1 MAKPA
6 IAARPAV
13 PGARREKGEGA
24 PVRSDRR
31 VRTAELRLRHTFARE
46 LLDFYG
52 ALLEV
57 QEHAHEEAI
66 SARPAARDL
75 VPYVAEMVV
84 PAVVDVSIAAGPAQ
98 MRDAVARSLAT
109 TNPRDLVAAWVRGE
123 EQVMVDRYL
132 ARASLGPVLEALG
145 PEAGAS
151 CTGVRDQRHC
161 PSCGG
166 PPQLSYFALP
176 KEDLAAGGRF
186 LLCARCHSSWGY
198 ARMTCPGCGE
208 DSSSQLPIFNEEGTA
223 SGERGSVVRGLQGR
237 LAGYGGA
244 EHRAVFPHIRIE
256 ACDTCRRYL
265 LNVDLASDSKAV
277 PLVDELAALPLDLY
291 AREQG
296 FSKITPNLMGF

>member
-1 MAKPA
+1 MVQ
-6 IAARPAV
+6 AAVAAGPWT
-13 PGARREKGEGA
+13 
-24 PVRSDRR
+24 DRR
-31 VRTAELRLRHTFARE
+31 GRTAELRRRHTFARE
-46 LLDFYG
+46 LLDFYD
-52 ALLEV
+52 ALLSV
-57 QEHAHEEAI
+57 QERAYEEAI
-66 SARPAARDL
+66 SARPPARDL
-75 VPYVAEMVV
+75 VAYVAEVVV
-84 PAVVDVSIAAGPAQ
+84 PGVVDVSIAAGPVKV
-98 MRDAVARSLAT
+98 RDAVAGRLET
-109 TNPRDLVAAWVRGE
+109 TNPRDFVAAWIQGE

-145 PEAGAS
+145 PEAAAS
-151 CTGVRDQRHC
+151 CIGVRDQRHC

-176 KEDLAAGGRF
+176 GEDLAAGGRF

-198 ARMTCPGCGE
+198 ARMTCSGCGE
-208 DSSSQLPIFNEEGTA
+208 DSSSRLPIFNEEGTA

-237 LAGYGGA
+237 LAGHGGA
-244 EHRAVFPHIRIE
+244 QHKAVFPHIRIE

-265 LNVDLASDSKAV
+265 LNIDLASDPKAV

>member
-1 MAKPA
+1 MVQ
-6 IAARPAV
+6 AAVAAGP
-13 PGARREKGEGA
+13 PGARRA
-24 PVRSDRR
+24 PVWSDRR
-31 VRTAELRLRHTFARE
+31 ARTAELRRRHTFARE

-52 ALLEV
+52 ALLSV
-57 QEHAHEEAI
+57 QEQAYEEAI
-66 SARPAARDL
+66 SARPPARDL
-75 VPYVAEMVV
+75 VAYVAEVVV
-84 PAVVDVSIAAGPAQ
+84 PAVVDVSIAAGPVKLRDVVAQ
-98 MRDAVARSLAT
+98 RLET
-109 TNPRDLVAAWVRGE
+109 TNPRDFVVAWIKGE

-145 PEAGAS
+145 PEAAAS
-151 CTGVRDQRHC
+151 CIGVRDQRHC

-176 KEDLAAGGRF
+176 GEDLAAGGRF

-208 DSSSQLPIFNEEGTA
+208 DSSARLPIFSEEGTA
-223 SGERGSVVRGLQGR
+223 SGERGSIVRGLQGR
-237 LAGYGGA
+237 LEGHGGA
-244 EHRAVFPHIRIE
+244 EHKAVFPHIRIE

-265 LNVDLASDSKAV
+265 LNIDLASDPKAV
-277 PLVDELAALPLDLY
+277 PLVDELAGLPLDLY

>member
-1 MAKPA
+1 MAK
-6 IAARPAV
+6 AAVAAGPL
-13 PGARREKGEGA
+13 GARRA
-24 PVRSDRR
+24 PVWTDRR
-31 VRTAELRLRHTFARE
+31 GRTAELRRRHTFARE

-52 ALLEV
+52 ALLSV
-57 QEHAHEEAI
+57 QEQAYEEAI
-66 SARPAARDL
+66 SARPPARDL
-75 VPYVAEMVV
+75 VSYVAEVVV
-84 PAVVDVSIAAGPAQ
+84 PAVVDVSVAAGPARL
-98 MRDAVARSLAT
+98 RDVVAQRLET
-109 TNPRDLVAAWVRGE
+109 TDPRDIVAAWIQGE

-145 PEAGAS
+145 PEAAAS
-151 CTGVRDQRHC
+151 CIGVRDQRHC

-176 KEDLAAGGRF
+176 GEDLAAGGRF

-208 DSSSQLPIFNEEGTA
+208 DSSSRLPIFSEEGTA
-223 SGERGSVVRGLQGR
+223 SGERGSIVRGLQGA
-237 LAGYGGA
+237 LGGHGGA
-244 EHRAVFPHIRIE
+244 EHKAVFPHIRIE
-256 ACDTCRRYL
+256 TCDTCRRYL
-265 LNVDLASDSKAV
+265 LNIDLASDPKAV